1 MFKLLYFIVFCLI
14 ALQSW
19 AVHLNVVTE
28 HRIPLNYLNEKGEIV
43 GDATQIVRKIL
54 ESSDVSYSMEVYSWA
69 RAYYKAQN
77 EPNTMIFSIRRTK
90 EREHKFHWI
99 CPLIESEREF
109 IYRLSSRDDIQIV
122 YFNDAKSYS
131 LGVVRDDFTHEKLVT
146 NGFIEGKHLD
156 VNNDG
161 LANLKKL
168 LKGRVDL
175 IVQSDRSIER
185 RMTALKLPLSTV
197 TPVIPFEL
205 DQPTCMGFNKKT
217 DPEILDKITKSHGL
231 IFKN

>member
-1 MFKLLYFIVFCLI
+1 MVKILQLFVLSMIGF
-14 ALQSW
+14 QSW
-19 AVHLNVVTE
+19 AAQLNVVTE
-28 HRIPLNYLNEKGEIV
+28 HRIPLNYLNNQGEIV
-43 GDATQIVRKIL
+43 GEATTIVREIL
-54 ESSDVSYSMEVYSWA
+54 EQSELTYSLEVYSWA

-77 EPNTMIFSIRRTK
+77 EPNTMIFSIRRTR
-90 EREHKFHWI
+90 EREDKFHWI
-99 CPLIESEREF
+99 CPLIESEKEF
-109 IYRLSSRDDIQIV
+109 IYRLSSRNDIQIV

-146 NGFIEGKHLD
+146 NGFVEGKHLD

-175 IVQSDRSIER
+175 IVQSEKSIQR
-185 RMTALKLPLSTV
+185 RLKALKLPLSIV

-205 DQPTCMGFNKKT
+205 DQPTCMALNKNT
-217 DPEILDKITKSHGL
+217 DPIILEKLKYGHQQV
-231 IFKN
+231 FK